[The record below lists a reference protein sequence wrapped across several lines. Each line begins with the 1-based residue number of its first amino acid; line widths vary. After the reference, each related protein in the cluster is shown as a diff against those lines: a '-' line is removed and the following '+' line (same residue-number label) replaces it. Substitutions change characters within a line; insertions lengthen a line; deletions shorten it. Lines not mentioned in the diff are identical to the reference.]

1 MAKQIIQLKIDVT
14 KIDKKRLYKG
24 EKGTYLTA
32 ALLLNDDTDKFGN
45 NGMILEQ
52 ITKEERQAGHKGTI
66 LGNAKILER
75 KQPDAIQTVEAEEI
89 SEDLP
94 F

>member
-1 MAKQIIQLKIDVT
+1 MAKQIIQLKIDVN

-32 ALLLNDDTDKFGN
+32 ALLLNDEPDQYGN
-45 NGMILEQ
+45 NGMIVEQ
-52 ITKEERQAGHKGTI
+52 ITKEERQSGHKGTI
-66 LGNAKILER
+66 IGNAKILER
-75 KQPDAIQTVEAEEI
+75 KQQESIPTVEAEEI
-89 SEDLP
+89 FGDLP

>member
-1 MAKQIIQLKIDVT
+1 MAKQIIQVKIDVN

-32 ALLLNDDTDKFGN
+32 TLFLNEETDKFGN
-45 NGMILEQ
+45 NGMIVEE
-52 ITKEERQAGHKGTI
+52 ISKEERDAGHKGTI
-66 LGNAKILER
+66 LGNVKILKKKESS
-75 KQPDAIQTVEAEEI
+75 PAVEDAVVIN
-89 SEDLP
+89 EDLP

>member
-75 KQPDAIQTVEAEEI
+75 KQPDTIPTVEAEEI